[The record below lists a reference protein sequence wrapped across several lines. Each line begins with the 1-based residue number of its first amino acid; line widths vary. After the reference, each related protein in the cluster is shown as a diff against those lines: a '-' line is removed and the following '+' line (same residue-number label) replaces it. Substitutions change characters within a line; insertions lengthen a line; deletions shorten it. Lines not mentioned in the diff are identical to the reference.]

1 MIARATIK
9 RRDDAMKVLIR
20 TAALL
25 LLAGSLVFPGVG
37 MVQAGELCPMGGT
50 MVMVAVDK
58 DKAVEWLEDGRRA
71 FLLNEDGDD
80 WLLKTVSDSSDKIAI
95 VLGAGHVYFG
105 VADDR
110 DDREAD
116 ERRMSKAFGNE
127 NRLLTTA
134 VQKEIRAL
142 WKAGAI
148 DIDGGDVQAI
158 AEASGIGVVSGERQ
172 DWTLETADCEP
183 MTVNL
188 DDLD

>member
-1 MIARATIK
+1 
-9 RRDDAMKVLIR
+9 MKVLIR
-20 TAALL
+20 TAVLM
-25 LLAGSLVFPGVG
+25 LLAASVVFPGAG
-37 MVQAGELCPMGGT
+37 TAQAGELCPMGGT
-50 MVMVAVDK
+50 MVMAAVDK

-95 VLGAGHVYFG
+95 VLGAGYVYFG

-116 ERRMSKAFGNE
+116 EKRMTRAFGNDH
-127 NRLLTTA
+127 RILGTA
-134 VQKEIRAL
+134 IQKEIKEL

-148 DIDGGDVQAI
+148 DISGGDVQAI
-158 AEASGIGVVSGERQ
+158 AEAAGIGVVSGERQ
-172 DWTLETADCEP
+172 DWELETTDCEP